1 MTAYKFLLQLLP
13 LLFLTGCPNNK
24 SNDSL
29 SHVYFY
35 DSTLDSR
42 LVNCVNYQKYCS
54 VEELP
59 FIAMQSSA
67 PSIEDIMQRVI
78 VSHDW
83 MGERF
88 EQLLAVLP
96 SEIYT
101 LLGSVTAIVIADNIR
116 PSFYWTG
123 SGAIYLDPDDLW
135 LSNKEKASVEKD
147 ADYRQNYGDSLQY
160 NFFHRFVLN
169 DEAAYDYY
177 SLSGTEERNLED
189 ITIPMASLLF
199 HELAHANDY
208 MPQDKMYLIQDQQKT
223 WQAINSLSDYQT
235 QNKLAAEHPLQSTT
249 LFDHAKIVYKGTTAN
264 EQQRQQSGEML
275 GEMMEQEGANHLYA
289 YSTNAEDVAM
299 LFQATMLKKT
309 YNIDMDTAFV
319 ENPKG
324 DDLTCSDYI
333 VSWGMR
339 NKIAESKTQIRAQ
352 FVAESLLPNTN
363 FNAFFNDLTDSR
375 FFPEQT
381 DWCNISLSSTTK
393 RNKTS
398 QNTNKV
404 IIHPHHGAIFS
415 H

>member
-1 MTAYKFLLQLLP
+1 MTTYKFLLLLP
-13 LLFLTGCPNNK
+13 LLLLTGCQNNK

-35 DSTLDSR
+35 NSTLDSR

-54 VEELP
+54 VEDLP
-59 FIAMQSSA
+59 FIAMQTSA
-67 PSIEDIMQRVI
+67 PSSEDIMQRVI

-88 EQLLAVLP
+88 EQLLARLP

-123 SGAIYLDPDDLW
+123 SGAIYLDPADLW
-135 LSNKEKASVEKD
+135 LTNKEKASVKKD
-147 ADYRQNYGDSLQY
+147 ADYRQNYGSLLQY

-177 SLSGTEERNLED
+177 SLSGTEERNLGD

-208 MPQDKMYLIQDQQKT
+208 VPQDKMDLIQKQQKT

-235 QNKLAAEHPLQSTT
+235 QNRLAAEYPLQSTT
-249 LFDHAKIVYKGTTAN
+249 LLDHAKIVYKGATAN
-264 EQQRQQSGEML
+264 DQQQQQSGEIL

-289 YSTNAEDVAM
+289 YSTHAEDVAM
-299 LFQATMLKKT
+299 LFQATMVKKS
-309 YNIDMDTAFV
+309 YNIDMDSAFV

-324 DDLTCSDYI
+324 DNLNCSDYN
-333 VSWGMR
+333 VNWGMR
-339 NKIAESKTQIRAQ
+339 NKIAESNTQIRAQ

-363 FNAFFNDLTDSR
+363 FNAFFNDLTDFQ

-381 DWCNISLSSTTK
+381 DWCDISLSSSTT
-393 RNKTS
+393 RNKAS

-404 IIHPHHGAIFS
+404 IIHPQHGAIFS